1 MNPRGLAISL
11 AVLVLLWLEANGAI
25 GEDGVMIEGGGQA
38 AEMLSGSIGGR
49 TVVEPLRVQAT
60 MSGERKSKRKKS
72 RKKKGRRRKED
83 EDDRKVMTPLSSTQ
97 SDQIIIIL
105 L

>member
-1 MNPRGLAISL
+1 MNPRGLAVLL
-11 AVLVLLWLEANGAI
+11 ALLVLFWMEANGAL
-25 GEDGVMIEGGGQA
+25 GEDGVMKEGGGQV